1 MYPQRGNPGQEKI
14 CIVSKVFIDTNLFVY
29 TIDKIDIAKQE
40 TARKFVRKLVREHI
54 PVISTQVIQE
64 FYVVATVKL
73 KADHLIVKNIIHNFH
88 NMELVKID
96 LELIEQAIDISVL
109 SKISFWDS
117 LIIAA
122 AEKANCE
129 YVISE
134 DLNAGQ
140 LYRGVKLLNPFT
152 YKEQLDI

>member
-1 MYPQRGNPGQEKI
+1 
-14 CIVSKVFIDTNLFVY
+14 VSKFFIDTNLFVY
-29 TIDKIDIAKQE
+29 TIDKKDLVKQAI
-40 TARKFVRKLVREHI
+40 ARKFVRKVVDEHI

-64 FYVVATVKL
+64 FYVVATAKL
-73 KADHLIVKNIIHNFH
+73 NADPVIIKNIVHNFH
-88 NMELVKID
+88 NMELVQID

-122 AEKANCE
+122 AEKSNCE
-129 YVISE
+129 YVVSE

-140 LYRGVKLLNPFT
+140 LYRGVKLINPFT
-152 YKEQLDI
+152 EKGQMNIFL